1 MVLDEFNRKSKSS
14 SSKHRY
20 MCLDYSKQL
29 DQFLYTIL
37 YIFCTILKYKIRLLR
52 ESVCYF
58 QKAENK
64 ALTEIAFQMEM
75 KQTKIDDT
83 LVK

>member
-1 MVLDEFNRKSKSS
+1 MILCPKIFKRARKQI
-14 SSKHRY
+14 
-20 MCLDYSKQL
+20 YS
-29 DQFLYTIL
+29 YTDDP
-37 YIFCTILKYKIRLLR
+37 ILKYKIRLLR

-75 KQTKIDDT
+75 KQTSIDDT